1 MSVVFVAVATV
12 ALMGVVAVGQWIDRQ
27 TTGIPMQEWRNRW

>member
-12 ALMGVVAVGQWIDRQ
+12 ALMGAVAVGQWIDRQ
-27 TTGIPMQEWRNRW
+27 TTGQPMHEWRDRW

>member
-12 ALMGVVAVGQWIDRQ
+12 ALMGAVAVGQWIDRQ
-27 TTGIPMQEWRNRW
+27 ATGIAMQEWRDRW